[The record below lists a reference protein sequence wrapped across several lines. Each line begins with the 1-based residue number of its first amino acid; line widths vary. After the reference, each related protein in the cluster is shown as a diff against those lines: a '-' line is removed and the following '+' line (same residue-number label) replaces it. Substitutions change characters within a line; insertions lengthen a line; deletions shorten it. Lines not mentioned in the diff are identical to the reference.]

1 MKRSGKGRW
10 PAGLR
15 TACAAFVLMGGP
27 AAVVAQKPK
36 PPEMLPGELVRAAVT
51 NEIAAANHAAVKHM
65 FRSRK
70 ETPKGSQTRLYVET
84 TSTMAGMLIAVN
96 DHPLTPQQQQAET
109 NHLAWLVASP
119 DQLRKKQAREK
130 EDADRTL
137 RMVKALPDAFRY
149 EYAGTENS
157 VVGLG
162 AEGAQLVRLKFTP
175 DPGYSPPSRVEQVL
189 SGMQGYLLI
198 DSKSMRIARIDGTLF
213 KEVTFGWGIIGHL
226 DKGGHFRVQQADVG
240 DGSWDITEMSLSM
253 TGRILLFKPLSMVS
267 DEVFSDFRRVPNDL
281 SFEQG
286 VKLLRAEQE
295 KPSHDE
301 HVDAAKKDPQ

>member
-10 PAGLR
+10 PAWLR
-15 TACAAFVLMGGP
+15 TAWAAFVLMGG
-27 AAVVAQKPK
+27 AAVAAQEAKA
-36 PPEMLPGELVRAAVT
+36 PEMPPGELVRTAVA

-84 TSTMAGMLIAVN
+84 ASAMAGMLIAVN

-109 NHLAWLVASP
+109 NHLAWLVGNP

-137 RMVKALPDAFRY
+137 RIVKALPDAFRY
-149 EYAGTENS
+149 EYAGTENGS
-157 VVGLG
+157 AGLG

-175 DPGYSPPSRVEQVL
+175 DPGYSPPSHVEQVL
-189 SGMQGYLLI
+189 AGMQGYVLI
-198 DSKSMRIARIDGTLF
+198 DIKSMRIARIDGTLF
-213 KEVTFGWGIIGHL
+213 REVTFGWGIFGHL

-240 DGSWDITEMSLSM
+240 DGSWDITEMNLSL
-253 TGRILLFKPLSMVS
+253 TGKIFLFKSFSMVS
-267 DEVFSDFRRVPNDL
+267 DEVFSDFRRVPDDL
-281 SFEQG
+281 GFEQG
-286 VKLLRAEQE
+286 VKLLKAEQE
-295 KPSHDE
+295 KLGHE
-301 HVDAAKKDPQ
+301 ERVDAEKRPQ